1 MGITMKT
8 KSNFRPLKLLLLFC
22 LIVLAA
28 LSIMI
33 FITTASNKIKK
44 QEETTIPETTTPPP
58 NVTVIIDA
66 GHGGEDG
73 GAVGVNGVLEK
84 NINLDIAKKLYDK
97 LVSQNIPVVM
107 TRSED
112 IMLYDRSNTS
122 VKRKTQ
128 DLMTRQKIAMQYEN
142 AIFISIHM
150 NSFPI
155 EKYSGA
161 QIYYSKNNPDSQII
175 AAQMQEAFKTIQP
188 NNTRQIKPA
197 DQSIFLLYRLNC
209 PAILA
214 ECGFLSNW
222 NDCNKL
228 SDDSYRTQVAD
239 VLFGA
244 ISNYVSQIDETT

>member
-1 MGITMKT
+1 MKT
-8 KSNFRPLKLLLLFC
+8 KSNFRPLKLLFLFS
-22 LIVLAA
+22 LIVLASLA
-28 LSIMI
+28 IM
-33 FITTASNKIKK
+33 FFVTAASNRIRK
-44 QEETTIPETTTPPP
+44 QEETTVPETTTPPP

-73 GAVGVNGVLEK
+73 GAVGINGVLEK
-84 NINLDIAKKLYDK
+84 NINLDIAKKLRDK
-97 LVSQNIPVVM
+97 LVAQNIPVVM
-107 TRSED
+107 TRSDD
-112 IMLYDRSNTS
+112 IMLYDHSNTKM
-122 VKRKTQ
+122 KRKTQ
-128 DLMTRQKIAMQYEN
+128 DLMNRQKIALQYEN

-161 QIYYSKNNPDSQII
+161 QIYYSKNNPQSEII
-175 AAQMQEAFKTIQP
+175 ANQIQSAFKTIQP

-214 ECGFLSNW
+214 ECGFLSNSLE
-222 NDCNKL
+222 CNKL
-228 SDDSYRTQVAD
+228 SDDAYRTQVAD

-244 ISNYVSQIDETT
+244 ISKYVSQIEEST